1 MKKLHLWNWLF
12 FSSLILILIGC
23 GGSGS
28 NSTAGST
35 LPIEG
40 TGTLSLSLT
49 DATTNEYK
57 AAYVTIKEVQAHMAD
72 GEPENGWIVAA
83 TPDKTFNLL
92 ELVNGIKENLGITEL
107 EAGHYTQMRLIIGD
121 TPDDGINILSKLH
134 PYANYIIQSDNET
147 KELKIPS
154 GYNTGIKIVH
164 GFDINEGEITELILD
179 FDASKSI
186 VKAGKSGKWLLKP
199 TIKVIGTQENSI
211 VSGIITDAGS
221 LELLEGVLVTAQ
233 IYNPDAVD
241 KKDEVVIEAS
251 TITDENGEY
260 KLFLLPGTYNIV
272 AYTDG
277 YIPVYEKVTTES
289 NSTFENDLSLNTA
302 LTGNLTGTVDITDGS
317 AEQHV
322 TISVRQSVMIDGSEE
337 EIEIKSI
344 NVVNGAL
351 YETLLPVEDYTVV
364 ASTFDKETQE
374 HSISIVVDTDTL
386 LDLSF

>member
-1 MKKLHLWNWLF
+1 MKKLHLWNWIF
-12 FSSLILILIGC
+12 FSALILILIGC

-28 NSTAGST
+28 SSTAG
-35 LPIEG
+35 EG

-57 AAYVTIKEVQAHMAD
+57 AAYVTIKEVHVHMAGGD
-72 GEPENGWIVAA
+72 PDNGWQIVAA
-83 TPDKTFNLL
+83 PNQTFNLL

-107 EAGHYTQMRLIIGD
+107 AAGHYTQMRLIIGD
-121 TPDDGINILSKLH
+121 TPDDGINILSELH
-134 PYANYIIQSDNET
+134 PYANYIIQSDNEVH
-147 KELKIPS
+147 ELKIPS

-211 VSGIITDAGS
+211 VSGIITDAVS
-221 LELLEGVLVTAQ
+221 SELLEGVLVTAQ

-272 AYTDG
+272 AYADG
-277 YIPVYEKVTTES
+277 YMPAYEKVTTEA
-289 NSTFENDLSLNTA
+289 NVTFAHDISLNPA
-302 LTGNLTGTVDITDGS
+302 LTGNVTGTVDITGGS
-317 AEQHV
+317 NEQHV

-374 HSISIVVDTDTL
+374 HSISIVAGSDTL

>member
-1 MKKLHLWNWLF
+1 MKKLHLWNWIF

-23 GGSGS
+23 GGG
-28 NSTAGST
+28 GST
-35 LPIEG
+35 SSSEG

-49 DATTNEYK
+49 DATTNEYQ
-57 AAYVTIKEVQAHMAD
+57 AAYVTIEEVQVHMSD
-72 GEPENGWIVAA
+72 GDPENGWQVVAA
-83 TPDKTFNLL
+83 PNKTFNLL
-92 ELVNGIKENLGITEL
+92 ELVNGIKENLGITDL
-107 EAGHYTQMRLIIGD
+107 PTGHYTQMRLIIGD
-121 TPDDGINILSKLH
+121 TPDSGTNILSELH
-134 PYANYIIQSDNET
+134 PYANYIIQSDNEVQ
-147 KELKIPS
+147 ELKIPS

-164 GFDINEGEITELILD
+164 GFDINEGEITELVLD

-199 TIKVIGTQENSI
+199 TIKVIGTQESSI
-211 VSGIITDAGS
+211 VSGIITDAES
-221 LELLEGVLVTAQ
+221 SELLEGVLVTAQ
-233 IYNPDAVD
+233 IYNTDAVD

-260 KLFLLPGTYNIV
+260 KLFLLPGTYNVV

-277 YIPVYEKVTTES
+277 YIPVYEKVTTVA
-289 NSTFENDLSLNTA
+289 NSIFVNDLSLNTA
-302 LTGNLTGTVDITDGS
+302 STGTLTGTVDISDGS
-317 AEQHV
+317 SEQHV
-322 TISVRQSVMIDGSEE
+322 TMSVRQSVTIDSSEE

-374 HSISIVVDTDTL
+374 HSISILADTDTL

>member
-28 NSTAGST
+28 NSTAG
-35 LPIEG
+35 EG

-57 AAYVTIKEVQAHMAD
+57 AAYVTIEEVRVHMAD
-72 GEPENGWIVAA
+72 GEPENGWQVVA
-83 TPDKTFNLL
+83 TPNKTFNLL

-107 EAGHYTQMRLIIGD
+107 ATGHYTQMRLIIGD
-121 TPDDGINILSKLH
+121 TPDDGINILSELH
-134 PYANYIIQSDNET
+134 PYANYIIQSDNEVQ
-147 KELKIPS
+147 ELKIPS
-154 GYNTGIKIVH
+154 GFNTGIKIVH

-211 VSGIITDAGS
+211 VSGIITDAVS
-221 LELLEGVLVTAQ
+221 SELLEGVLVTAQ
-233 IYNPDAVD
+233 MYNPDAVD

-260 KLFLLPGTYNIV
+260 KLFLLPGTYNII

-277 YIPVYEKVTTES
+277 YIPVYEKVTTEA
-289 NSTFENDLSLNTA
+289 NATFAHDISLSTA
-302 LTGNLTGTVDITDGS
+302 LTGNLTGTVDITDRS
-317 AEQHV
+317 DEQHV
-322 TISVRQSVMIDGSEE
+322 TISVRQSVMIDSSEE

-344 NVVNGAL
+344 NVVNGAI

-374 HSISIVVDTDTL
+374 HSISIVADSDTL
-386 LDLSF
+386 LDLSL

>member
-12 FSSLILILIGC
+12 FSSLLLILIGC

-28 NSTAGST
+28 GGST
-35 LPIEG
+35 SPSEG

-57 AAYVTIKEVQAHMAD
+57 AAYVTIEEVQVHMSGGD
-72 GEPENGWIVAA
+72 PENGWQVVA
-83 TPDKTFNLL
+83 TPNKTFNLL
-92 ELVNGIKENLGITEL
+92 ELVNGIKENLGITDL
-107 EAGHYTQMRLIIGD
+107 ATGHYTQMRLIIGN
-121 TPDDGINILSKLH
+121 TPDNGTNILSELH
-134 PYANYIIQSDNET
+134 PYANYIIKSDNEA

-154 GYNTGIKIVH
+154 GFNTGIKIVH

-221 LELLEGVLVTAQ
+221 SELLEGVLVTAQ

-260 KLFLLPGTYNIV
+260 KLFLLPGTYNVV

-277 YIPVYEKVTTES
+277 YIPVYEKVTTEA
-289 NSTFENDLSLNTA
+289 NSIFENDLSLNTA
-302 LTGNLTGTVDITDGS
+302 LTGNLTGTVDITEGS
-317 AEQHV
+317 DEQHV
-322 TISVRQSVMIDGSEE
+322 TMSVRQSVTIDSSEE

-344 NVVNGAL
+344 NVVNSAL

-364 ASTFDKETQE
+364 ASTFNKETQE
-374 HSISIVVDTDTL
+374 HSISILADTDTL
-386 LDLSF
+386 LDLNF

>member
-57 AAYVTIKEVQAHMAD
+57 AAYVTIEEVQVHMAD
-72 GEPENGWIVAA
+72 GEPENGWQVVA
-83 TPDKTFNLL
+83 TPNKTFNLL

-121 TPDDGINILSKLH
+121 TPDDGINILSELH